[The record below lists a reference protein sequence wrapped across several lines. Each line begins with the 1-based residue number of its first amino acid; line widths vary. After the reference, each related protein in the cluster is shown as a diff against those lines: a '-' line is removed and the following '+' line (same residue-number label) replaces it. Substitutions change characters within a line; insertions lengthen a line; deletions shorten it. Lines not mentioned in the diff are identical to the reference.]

1 MINDSKPR
9 IPLQI
14 DMNADGSF
22 RAPYAAG
29 QSPGGAPGPLS
40 TAILRWAIII
50 AGVATLGAFA
60 LLALWLAISLIPIA
74 IGAGLIAY
82 GALRYRIWKAGGAQ
96 RFRR

>member
-1 MINDSKPR
+1 MP
-9 IPLQI
+9 P
-14 DMNADGSF
+14 
-22 RAPYAAG
+22 
-29 QSPGGAPGPLS
+29 GAPGPLS
-40 TAILRWAIII
+40 GAILRWAIIV

-74 IGAGLIAY
+74 IGAALIGY